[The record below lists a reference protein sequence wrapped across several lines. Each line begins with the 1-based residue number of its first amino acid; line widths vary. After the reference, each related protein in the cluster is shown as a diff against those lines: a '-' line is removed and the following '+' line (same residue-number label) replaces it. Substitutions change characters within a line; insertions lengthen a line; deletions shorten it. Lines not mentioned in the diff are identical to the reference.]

1 MKTAPETLTVLEYNR
16 LLGVLL
22 DTSGTKRQKAL
33 SVRNYTMGL
42 LMGDAGL
49 RVGEV
54 VRLLETDLIFGGEPV
69 TNLCIRREISKN
81 KKERL
86 IPVGERLRH
95 ALKAMQSGW
104 WWQCLEG
111 SVTFAFYNDKSIR
124 PLTTRQ
130 VERII
135 GNASYKAFGRR
146 VHPHILRHTFASC
159 LARVTDI
166 RTVQEILGHKQ
177 VTSTQVYTHPN
188 NDDKRK
194 AIEAKSRYESEQN
207 SQNS

>member
-1 MKTAPETLTVLEYNR
+1 MKTAPETLTVMKYNQ
-16 LLGVLL
+16 LLDALL
-22 DTSGTKRQKAL
+22 DTSGTKRQRLLAQ
-33 SVRNYTMGL
+33 RNYTMGL

-54 VRLLETDLIFGGEPV
+54 VRLLQTDLIFGGEPV

-86 IPVGERLRH
+86 IPVGGRLRH

-104 WWQCLEG
+104 WVKFHGHATLY
-111 SVTFAFYNDKSIR
+111 AFYNDKSTR
-124 PLTTRQ
+124 HLTTRQ

-135 GNASYKAFGRR
+135 EKAAHEAFGRK
-146 VHPHILRHTFASC
+146 VNPHILRHTFASC
-159 LARVTDI
+159 LARVTNI
-166 RTVQEILGHKQ
+166 RVVQEILGHKQ
-177 VTSTQVYTHPN
+177 ITSTQVYTHPN
-188 NDDKRK
+188 QDDAKK
-194 AIEAKSRYESEQN
+194 AIEARERLDSEQN

>member
-1 MKTAPETLTVLEYNR
+1 MKTAPETLTVLEYNQ
-16 LLGVLL
+16 LLDVLL
-22 DTSGTKRQKAL
+22 DTTGTKRQKAL
-33 SVRNYTMGL
+33 STRNYTMGL

-54 VRLLETDLIFGGEPV
+54 VRLLQSDLIFAGGPV
-69 TNLCIRREISKN
+69 FNLCIRREISKN

-86 IPVGERLRH
+86 IPVGERLTH

-104 WWQCLEG
+104 WDRTNDSSRL
-111 SVTFAFYNDKSIR
+111 FAFYNDKSYR

-188 NDDKRK
+188 SDDKRK
-194 AIEAKSRYESEQN
+194 AIKAKERLEAEQS